1 MTREYAG
8 ALRERRPRGGTARGP
23 QGPLRAR
30 RRRGREDAAPVAIHF
45 GVVGAVGALV
55 LVILVVA
62 LLLWVLIR

>member
-1 MTREYAG
+1 VEERQG
-8 ALRERRPRGGTARGP
+8 ARKDRFARVVG
-23 QGPLRAR
+23 
-30 RRRGREDAAPVAIHF
+30 RGREDAAPVAIHF